1 MLFYLYLEM
10 INKRKLKKI
19 LSNLLLLVF
28 SIVLFLFLGEMFSR
42 IFIGDVIIK
51 QSGDNGFY
59 YNKPNQ
65 NGWYH
70 INQNGWKS
78 VKMEARINNI
88 GARGE
93 DVNVDFIKKN
103 NKYVFLGDSFTFG
116 WGLKD
121 NETIPYY
128 FKEFMNLDNSQVL
141 NYAIEGYGVKHMIES
156 YKHYD
161 EFFNGGDVVI
171 MTIMEHDFNRTM
183 DPLGKTSFKYSL
195 IEIRRDSS
203 FISYLY
209 EKKYSLIKII
219 SGLRGKKEYDF
230 DGPYFNEEKEKE
242 LIEFR
247 NILNEKNQTLVIVF
261 YEEEEHSKFS
271 EDYSKRAKIFC
282 EKNNIYCITNIS
294 SIIKKIDKKIGKY
307 AVDGKH
313 SSAYSNYKVA
323 EEIANFIIENNLTL
337 L

>member
-1 MLFYLYLEM
+1 M
-10 INKRKLKKI
+10 INKQKFKKI
-19 LSNLLLLVF
+19 LSNLVLLVF
-28 SIVLFLFLGEMFSR
+28 SIVLFFIFGEIFSR
-42 IFIGDVIIK
+42 IFIGDILIK
-51 QSGDNGFY
+51 QVEDNGFSY
-59 YNKPNQ
+59 YKSNQ
-65 NGWYH
+65 NGGYST
-70 INQNGWKS
+70 QYGS
-78 VKMEARINNI
+78 MEARINNI
-88 GARGE
+88 GARGK
-93 DVNVDFIKKN
+93 DVDVDFIKKN

-141 NYAIEGYGVKHMIES
+141 NYAEERYGVKHMVES
-156 YKHYD
+156 YRHYN
-161 EFFNGGDVVI
+161 ELFNEGDIIVMV
-171 MTIMEHDFNRTM
+171 IMEHDFNRTIKSINKSS
-183 DPLGKTSFKYSL
+183 LNYFL
-195 IEIRRDSS
+195 IEIRRHSS

-209 EKKYSLIKII
+209 EKEYFLMEILY
-219 SGLRGKKEYDF
+219 GLRTKKEHEF
-230 DGPYFNEEKEKE
+230 FLSQKLGGPYFNEEKEKE

-323 EEIANFIIENNLTL
+323 EEIANFIIENKNLSTIK
-337 L
+337 